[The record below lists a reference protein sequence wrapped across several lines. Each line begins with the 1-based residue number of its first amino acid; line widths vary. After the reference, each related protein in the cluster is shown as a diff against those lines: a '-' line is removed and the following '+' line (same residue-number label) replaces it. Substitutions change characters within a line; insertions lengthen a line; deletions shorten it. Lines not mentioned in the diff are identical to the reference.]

1 MDFANKSLQFGS
13 SASEL
18 PVTPTEEEK
27 LRAVVGWV
35 PPEQL
40 PRPASHHLK
49 PYKWDIADN
58 IMTSFATPCSR
69 YDQIGWNASL
79 GILSPP
85 TPSPQQEGAGGG
97 GAEGGVQCQPDGAG
111 AGAAEPAGA
120 RLLGRMQ
127 SLISSGSAAATD
139 TPSFVN
145 EVELQTNLHDV

>member
-49 PYKWDIADN
+49 PYKWGIIADN
-58 IMTSFATPCSR
+58 IMTNFAIPCSR

-111 AGAAEPAGA
+111 PAEPAGA

-145 EVELQTNLHDV
+145 EVELQTNLHEV

>member
-1 MDFANKSLQFGS
+1 MF
-13 SASEL
+13 
-18 PVTPTEEEK
+18 
-27 LRAVVGWV
+27 
-35 PPEQL
+35 
-40 PRPASHHLK
+40 
-49 PYKWDIADN
+49 Y
-58 IMTSFATPCSR
+58 SR

-97 GAEGGVQCQPDGAG
+97 GAEGGVQCQPDGAWG
-111 AGAAEPAGA
+111 AEPAGA

-145 EVELQTNLHDV
+145 EVELQTNLHEVY